1 MLTNDRLQGILSF
14 NIKNPYKITV
24 DGDFEDRTEIICHEF
39 NNKASANTAWDLEQ
53 LLLSAF
59 SSIERKAE
67 KMTKKQIQKEE
78 KEENLFYENNSPSEK
93 EVAERSDQLLLMFK
107 MQKEVKMSELMDL
120 FEDMVAEKLL
130 STAGDVKMFAPVW
143 DSIKPKDKLDI
154 VFRYIVFFVNPLQS
168 LQQMAIADSEGN
180 TK

>member
-1 MLTNDRLQGILSF
+1 MTNDRLNGILSF

-24 DGDFEDRTEIICHEF
+24 DGTFEERTEIICHEF
-39 NNKASANTAWDLEQ
+39 NNKASCNTAFDLEQ

-67 KMTKKQIQKEE
+67 KMSNKQIQKEE

-107 MQKEVKMSELMDL
+107 MQKEVKMSELMSL
-120 FEDMVAEKLL
+120 FEDIVAEKLL
-130 STAGDVKMFAPVW
+130 STAGDVKMYGNVW

-168 LQQMAIADSEGN
+168 LSQMATTESEGD